1 MKRLLLFVSL
11 HLFLFLLVFA
21 FHAQADDYEWS
32 IDDYDNMVV
41 ASVPGKIIHGDK
53 LRFVLTK
60 GDCNY
65 VNVLFSFLTFNL
77 PKKINDLKDK
87 RIPIKINEE
96 EVLAAADVVLIYP
109 TLDNRAHFIMLTA
122 PQVYE
127 LNNFSEG
134 IMASYNAHKNYSI
147 ELMDDEKIE
156 FTKYFDV
163 LVNEWDLEKYPE
175 KINQAR
181 EKCLENVITDIKLS
195 SNNFLNKLGN
205 IN

>member
-21 FHAQADDYEWS
+21 YHAQADEYEWS

-77 PKKINDLKDK
+77 PKKINDLEGK

-134 IMASYNAHKNYSI
+134 IMASYNADKNYSI
-147 ELMDDEKIE
+147 ELMDDDKFE

-163 LVNEWDLEKYPE
+163 LVNEWDLKKYPE
-175 KINQAR
+175 KINEAR
-181 EKCLENVITDIKLS
+181 EQCLNNLNEVIELS
-195 SNNFLNKLGN
+195 
-205 IN
+205 

>member
-21 FHAQADDYEWS
+21 YHAQADDYEWS
-32 IDDYDNMVV
+32 IDDFDNMVV

-60 GDCNY
+60 GDCNS

-77 PKKINDLKDK
+77 PKKINDLEGK

-134 IMASYNAHKNYSI
+134 IMASYNAHKI
-147 ELMDDEKIE
+147 
-156 FTKYFDV
+156 TV
-163 LVNEWDLEKYPE
+163 LN
-175 KINQAR
+175 
-181 EKCLENVITDIKLS
+181 
-195 SNNFLNKLGN
+195 
-205 IN
+205 

>member
-21 FHAQADDYEWS
+21 YHAQADDYEWS

-77 PKKINDLKDK
+77 PKKINDLEGK

-134 IMASYNAHKNYSI
+134 IMASYNVHKNYSI
-147 ELMDDEKIE
+147 ELMDDEKFE

-163 LVNEWDLEKYPE
+163 SVNEWDLEKYPE
-175 KINQAR
+175 KINLAR
-181 EKCLENVITDIKLS
+181 EKCLEDVISDIKLS
-195 SNNFLNKLGN
+195 SNKLRNKVAVY
-205 IN
+205 

>member
-21 FHAQADDYEWS
+21 YHTQADEYEWS

-77 PKKINDLKDK
+77 PKKINDLEGK

-96 EVLAAADVVLIYP
+96 EVLSAADVVLIYP
-109 TLDNRAHFIMLTA
+109 TLDNRAHFVMLTA
-122 PQVYE
+122 PKVYE

-147 ELMDDEKIE
+147 ELMDDKKFEY
-156 FTKYFDV
+156 TKYFDV
-163 LVNEWDLEKYPE
+163 SVNEWDLEKYPE
-175 KINQAR
+175 KINEAR
-181 EKCLENVITDIKLS
+181 EQCLNNLNEVIELS
-195 SNNFLNKLGN
+195 
-205 IN
+205 

>member
-21 FHAQADDYEWS
+21 YHAQADDYEWS

-77 PKKINDLKDK
+77 PKKINDLEGK

-96 EVLAAADVVLIYP
+96 EVLSAADVVLIYP
-109 TLDNRAHFIMLTA
+109 TLDNRAHFVMLTA
-122 PQVYE
+122 PKVYE

-134 IMASYNAHKNYSI
+134 IMASYNADKNYSI
-147 ELMDDEKIE
+147 ELMDDDKFE

-163 LVNEWDLEKYPE
+163 LVNEWDLKKYPE
-175 KINQAR
+175 KINEAR
-181 EKCLENVITDIKLS
+181 EQCLNNLNEVIELS
-195 SNNFLNKLGN
+195 
-205 IN
+205 

>member
-21 FHAQADDYEWS
+21 YHAQADDYEWS

-77 PKKINDLKDK
+77 PKKINDLEGK

-109 TLDNRAHFIMLTA
+109 TLDNRAHFVMLTA
-122 PQVYE
+122 PKVYE

-134 IMASYNAHKNYSI
+134 IMASYNANKNYSI
-147 ELMDDEKIE
+147 ELMDDEKFE

-163 LVNEWDLEKYPE
+163 SVNEWDLEKYHE
-175 KINQAR
+175 KINEAR
-181 EKCLENVITDIKLS
+181 EQCLNNLNEVFELS
-195 SNNFLNKLGN
+195 
-205 IN
+205 

>member
-21 FHAQADDYEWS
+21 YHAQADDYEWS

-41 ASVPGKIIHGDK
+41 ASVPGKIIYGDK

-77 PKKINDLKDK
+77 PKKINVLEGK
-87 RIPIKINEE
+87 RIPIKINED

-122 PQVYE
+122 PKVYE
-127 LNNFSEG
+127 LNNFSED
-134 IMASYNAHKNYSI
+134 IMASYNADKNYSI
-147 ELMDDEKIE
+147 ELMDDDKFE

-163 LVNEWDLEKYPE
+163 LLNEWDLKKYPE
-175 KINQAR
+175 KINEAR
-181 EKCLENVITDIKLS
+181 EQCLNNLNEVIELS
-195 SNNFLNKLGN
+195 
-205 IN
+205 

>member
-77 PKKINDLKDK
+77 PKKINDLEGK
-87 RIPIKINEE
+87 RIPVKINEE
-96 EVLAAADVVLIYP
+96 EVLSAADVVLIYP
-109 TLDNRAHFIMLTA
+109 TLDNRAHFVMLTA
-122 PQVYE
+122 PKVYE

-134 IMASYNAHKNYSI
+134 IMASYNADKNYSI
-147 ELMDDEKIE
+147 ELMDDDKFE

-163 LVNEWDLEKYPE
+163 LVNEWDLKKYPE
-175 KINQAR
+175 IINEAR
-181 EKCLENVITDIKLS
+181 EQCLNNLNEVIELS
-195 SNNFLNKLGN
+195 
-205 IN
+205 